1 MSEVFKFDNEDPTLT
16 ISTTST
22 SSTIT
27 VVANAN
33 AASGISKYEYSIDEG
48 KTWID
53 AGTDSTYRFTG
64 LEQGTSYPISVRVT
78 SGVGK
83 IAIAEATKVI
93 DLTDDITTS
102 GDGLYEDEYEEDR
115 YVYKGKNPNNYVI
128 I

>member
-83 IAIAEATKVI
+83 
-93 DLTDDITTS
+93 
-102 GDGLYEDEYEEDR
+102 
-115 YVYKGKNPNNYVI
+115 
-128 I
+128 